1 MDSFAAKICFFV
13 IALKRVDFPTL
24 GSPTIP
30 AFNDIQNPPNYNTV
44 APLIPNGRPNNI
56 P

>member
-1 MDSFAAKICFFV
+1 MAASAPAFV

-30 AFNDIQNPPNYNTV
+30 AVNAILKLLLFKLLKYETS
-44 APLIPNGRPNNI
+44 RPVSI
-56 P
+56 H